1 MGKMT
6 AFLDVYKGLIT
17 RVIPRFNAMRWGGCP
32 LLPAPSALGLPC
44 SMIAA
49 SLALRTML

>member
-6 AFLDVYKGLIT
+6 AFLDFYKGLIT
-17 RVIPRFNAMRWGGCP
+17 RVIPRFNAMRWGGCT